1 LHFEPLDI
9 AGAFRVTLQPYADER
24 GFFSRTYCTR
34 EFVEHGLPGEL
45 VQANLSY
52 NRKRGTVRG
61 MHYQKPPSR
70 EAKLVRC
77 VRGGILDVIIDLRT
91 NSPTFMRHAG
101 ATLTAQNHAAL
112 FIPWGVAHGFQTLED
127 DTEVEYLM
135 TDYYAPELAAGV
147 RWNDPVFG
155 IEWPLAE
162 VVIHPRDA
170 GYPDFD
176 PRQLE
181 AGVRDRA

>member
-1 LHFEPLDI
+1 LHFEPLEI
-9 AGAFRVTLQPYADER
+9 AGAFRVSLQPHADER

-34 EFVEHGLPGEL
+34 EFVEHGLSGEM

-61 MHYQKPPSR
+61 MHYQKSPSQ

-91 NSPTFMRHAG
+91 DSSTFMRHVG
-101 ATLTAQNHAAL
+101 ATLTAQNHVAL
-112 FIPWGVAHGFQTLED
+112 FVPYGVAHGFQTLED

-135 TDYYAPELAAGV
+135 TDYFAPELAAGV
-147 RWNDPVFG
+147 RWDDPAFG
-155 IEWPLAE
+155 IRWPIAE

-170 GYPDFD
+170 AYPDF
-176 PRQLE
+176 RAHQLE
-181 AGVRDRA
+181 ASVGNRA